1 MALFMF
7 ITSKV
12 VRYSMQADL
21 LLQHSL
27 LLLQHSLLLLLL
39 VLLVVLL
46 LLSPLLILFCTQIS
60 VNLDL
65 K

>member
-12 VRYSMQADL
+12 VRYSMQAD
-21 LLQHSL
+21 

>member
-21 LLQHSL
+21 LLQHSM
-27 LLLQHSLLLLLL
+27 LLLLL
-39 VLLVVLL
+39 VLLVVLLVLL